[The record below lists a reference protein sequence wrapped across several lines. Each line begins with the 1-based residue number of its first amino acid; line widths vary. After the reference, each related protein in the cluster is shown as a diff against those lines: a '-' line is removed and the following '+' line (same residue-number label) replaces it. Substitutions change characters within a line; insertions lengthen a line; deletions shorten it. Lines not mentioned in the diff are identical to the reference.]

1 MIFPSEEEYLQLA
14 CHYRL
19 VPVSAEWEADMETPI
34 SLFSRLATR
43 GPSFLLESVEGGEK
57 LARYS
62 FIGLDPLA
70 VYHQKGGLGQI
81 ILGAK
86 NSSGLIDALRSV
98 GKECM
103 IAYRPERGS
112 LLSNSADG
120 VAPGGS
126 EYRYYLEGNPFVI
139 VEQLMSYLRGPHLP
153 ELPRFYGGAVGYFG
167 YDLVRWLER
176 LPLTATDD
184 LGLPDM
190 ILLFTGTVLILDHLR
205 HTLRVVV
212 NTQPGPD
219 PQTAYLQAIKTIEK
233 IHRLINGS
241 PASRDTAGG
250 PGPGGK
256 LNTHRF
262 QQRAMKECSSTKRDT
277 NSSISTNLTR
287 GEFVSLVQKAK
298 EYIRQGEILQVV
310 LSQRLQVPFN
320 GDPFQVYRRLR
331 RINPT
336 PYLYYLNLGQVV
348 MAGSSPEMLVRVEDD
363 TVETRPIAGTRP
375 RGATVAE
382 DEALAAELLADPKE
396 QAEHVMLVDLGRND
410 LGRVCTPGSVTVPQ
424 FMSVEKYSHV
434 MHLVSSV
441 RGVLARNASAFDAFK
456 ACFPAGTVSG
466 APKVRAMEIIEEL
479 EPLRRGPYAG
489 AVGYLGY
496 NGNLDTAI
504 TIRTV
509 TFYRGFAYV
518 QAGAGIVADSVPE
531 REYQETLNKARALL
545 QTLDLEN
552 EG

>member
-14 CHYRL
+14 SHYRL

-62 FIGLDPLA
+62 FIGLEPLA
-70 VYHQKGGLGQI
+70 LYHQKDGLGQI
-81 ILGAK
+81 ILGAG
-86 NSSGLIDALRSV
+86 NSSGLIDAIKSV
-98 GKECM
+98 RRECM
-103 IAYRPERGS
+103 IAYRRG
-112 LLSNSADG
+112 LLSNGTDG
-120 VAPGGS
+120 VTSGGS
-126 EYRYYLEGNPFVI
+126 GCRYYMEGNPFVI
-139 VEQLMSYLRGPHLP
+139 VEQLMNYLRGPHLP
-153 ELPRFYGGAVGYFG
+153 ALPRFYGGAVGYFG

-176 LPLTATDD
+176 LPFSATDD

-190 ILLFTGTVLILDHLR
+190 ILIFTGTVLILDHVR
-205 HTLRVVV
+205 HTLRAVV
-212 NTQPGPD
+212 NTIPGGEPSG
-219 PQTAYLQAIKTIEK
+219 AYRQAVGTIEK
-233 IHRLINGS
+233 IYRLINGS
-241 PASRDTAGG
+241 SAHREAISGLKPCR
-250 PGPGGK
+250 K
-256 LNTHRF
+256 LDMHGF
-262 QQRAMKECSSTKRDT
+262 QQQALKKCSSTNKSAG
-277 NSSISTNLTR
+277 SSISTNLTQ
-287 GEFVSLVQKAK
+287 GEFISLVQKAK

-331 RINPT
+331 RINPS
-336 PYLYYLNLGQVV
+336 PYLYYLNLGPVV
-348 MAGSSPEMLVRVEDD
+348 MAGSSPEMLVRVEGD

-375 RGATVAE
+375 RGATVSE

-396 QAEHVMLVDLGRND
+396 RAEHVMLVDLGRND

-441 RGVLARNASAFDAFK
+441 QGVLAPNASAFDAFK

-509 TFYRGFAYV
+509 TFYKGFAYV

>member
-43 GPSFLLESVEGGEK
+43 APSFLLESVEGGEK

-70 VYHQKGGLGQI
+70 LYHQKDGLGQI
-81 ILGAK
+81 IPGAG
-86 NSSGLIDALRSV
+86 NPSGLIDAIKLV
-98 GKECM
+98 GKE
-103 IAYRPERGS
+103 A
-112 LLSNSADG
+112 
-120 VAPGGS
+120 
-126 EYRYYLEGNPFVI
+126 NPFVI
-139 VEQLMSYLRGPHLP
+139 VEQLMNYLRGPHLP

-184 LGLPDM
+184 LGLPDL
-190 ILLFTGTVLILDHLR
+190 ILIFTGTVLILDHVR

-212 NTQPGPD
+212 NTLPGAEPSA
-219 PQTAYLQAIKTIEK
+219 AYRQAAGTIEK
-233 IHRLINGS
+233 IHRLINDS
-241 PASRDTAGG
+241 SANRDATRGLKPCRKPDMHG
-250 PGPGGK
+250 F
-256 LNTHRF
+256 R
-262 QQRAMKECSSTKRDT
+262 QQAIKECSSTNK
-277 NSSISTNLTR
+277 NAGSSISTNLTQ
-287 GEFVSLVQKAK
+287 GEFISLVQKAK

-331 RINPT
+331 RINPS
-336 PYLYYLNLGQVV
+336 PYLYYLNLGPVV
-348 MAGSSPEMLVRVEDD
+348 MAGSSPEMLVRVEGD

-375 RGATVAE
+375 RGSTAAE

-396 QAEHVMLVDLGRND
+396 RAEHVMLVDLGRND

-441 RGVLARNASAFDAFK
+441 QGVLAPNASAFDAFK

-509 TFYRGFAYV
+509 TFYQGFAYV